1 MSSDDEFDAIP
12 DDFEGFDFD
21 AIPDLAITGPAE
33 VTSNSISAIPPRPAS
48 AGSSSHYSYDDD
60 IDESILVELDAIE
73 GRLSQGIRDVANA
86 SSHPLSHNSALNV
99 TLDPPHPTRMSRFF
113 GTVN

>member
-1 MSSDDEFDAIP
+1 MSSEDEFDAIP

-33 VTSNSISAIPPRPAS
+33 ITSNSISAIPPRPAS

-60 IDESILVELDAIE
+60 IDESVLVELDAIE
-73 GRLSQGIRDVANA
+73 GRLNQGIRDAANG
-86 SSHPLSHNSALNV
+86 S
-99 TLDPPHPTRMSRFF
+99 
-113 GTVN
+113 